1 MLERISAFFWGPW
14 TLGLF
19 LLTGLYFTLSTRWFQ
34 LRCLPLWMKAT
45 FGGLFARSGRRGLS
59 PLQTLST
66 ALAATIGTGSIAG
79 VAAAISIGG
88 PGAVFWMELAALLG
102 MMTGCMEKALSV
114 SLRRPRSGGGWLG
127 GPMVWL
133 EQRGLK
139 PLARIF
145 ACCTLVCSLGM
156 GCLVQSN
163 SIAAGLNHAFG
174 WSRPA
179 IGAAVALCAGL
190 TLKGG
195 LDRVGSVC
203 ERLVPLMAL
212 LFFSISAAALMVQ
225 RQALPQALS
234 AILTGAFSPGAGIGG
249 GVGTVIRCGVARSV
263 FTNEA
268 GLGTTAMIHANSAG
282 DDPFREGLWGIFEV
296 FLSTVVVCTLTAL
309 VILTAPPLPDSLTGA
324 ARTSAAF
331 ASALGQIGPRLL
343 ALCLTLFAFSSILGS
358 CNYGLL
364 GLEYLGLSPLQRWYL
379 PVFLLCCLAGSV
391 LEVAQVWHLA
401 DLCTALMAWPS
412 LTALL
417 LYRKKLTK
425 IFLNTERNLSF

>member
-1 MLERISAFFWGPW
+1 MLERISAFCWGPW

-19 LLTGLYFTLSTRWFQ
+19 FLTGLYFTLRTRCFQ
-34 LRCLPLWMKAT
+34 LRCLPRWLEAT
-45 FGGLFARSGRRGLS
+45 FGGLFARGNRDGLS

-79 VAAAISIGG
+79 VATAISIGG
-88 PGAVFWMELAALLG
+88 PGAVFWMELAALFS

-114 SLRRPRSGGGWLG
+114 AVRRPRKGGGWLG
-127 GPMVWL
+127 GPMIWL
-133 EQRGLK
+133 EEKGLR
-139 PLARIF
+139 PLAKLF

-163 SIAAGLNHAFG
+163 SIASGIHHAFG
-174 WSRPA
+174 WNRLA
-179 IGAAVALCAGL
+179 IGGVVALCAGL

-195 LDRVGSVC
+195 LNRVGSVC
-203 ERLVPLMAL
+203 EKLVPFMAL
-212 LFFSISAAALMVQ
+212 LFFSISIAALVI
-225 RQALPQALS
+225 RRAALPQALS
-234 AILTGAFSPGAGIGG
+234 AIFAEAFSPRAGIGG
-249 GVGTVIRCGVARSV
+249 GLGTVIRSGVARSV

-282 DDPFREGLWGIFEV
+282 RDPYREGLWGIFEV
-296 FLSTVVVCTLTAL
+296 FLSTIVVCTLTAL
-309 VILTAPPLPDSLTGA
+309 VILTSPTLPDHLEGA

-331 ASALGQIGPRLL
+331 ASALGPVGPRLL
-343 ALCLTLFAFSSILGS
+343 VLCLTLFAFSSILGS

-364 GLEYLGLSPLQRWYL
+364 GLEYLGLSRLQRGYL
-379 PVFLLCCLAGSV
+379 PLFLSCCLAGAV
-391 LEVAQVWHLA
+391 LDVTQVWHLA

-417 LYRKKLTK
+417 LYRKNLTK
-425 IFLNTERNLSF
+425 FFQDGQRNLPF